1 MTKKKQLTP
10 QEKIKL
16 IFNNFELFAKNFLY
30 IVNNSNEVVPLN
42 LNEAQQDI
50 EKMIKTS
57 RFIAIGKSRQAGIS
71 VFTLARAL
79 YRALTNENE
88 NILIVSYK
96 SDSAK
101 ALFDTLKKIESYL
114 PRERYKGLFPT
125 VKRDNRG
132 ELLFSNGSK
141 ISSVTA
147 GNKDVGRGSTFSY
160 IHCSELSF
168 WQNQEKQ
175 LLSLEQSLAKG
186 ANSQITIETTSNG
199 TGNFWFKLYNQALKG
214 ESKYRAYFVPFYH
227 KLYKKQFAFEYD
239 EAESWY
245 KANNKGLRLSK
256 EDCDDEELALL
267 NEGANLRQL
276 MWRRYKIQDM
286 ESVEQFYQ
294 EYPANAMQSFISTG
308 NSVFD
313 QSKVLQS
320 MTNAITPLSKQDV
333 IQQAVEFP
341 ESLLKYIGKGLNIF
355 YLPEYGM
362 KMFGGVDVAGGSSG
376 GTGDNSTLSIFD
388 GEGQQVLSFYSNKI
402 PVYEYAEF
410 LNEVGRYYN
419 FCFLCIENN
428 SYGLPL
434 IQRLRKEYC
443 YMNLYKQ
450 KIFGQR
456 GEKKM
461 QLGMT
466 TTQTTKSVY
475 ISDLKEHFEMNMMK
489 IECKETLQEMQLFI
503 DNNGKLGNKSGAKN
517 RDDLVISTAL
527 AVTAMKAN
535 RWYID

>member
-1 MTKKKQLTP
+1 MKKKQLTP

-16 IFNNFELFAKNFLY
+16 IFDDFELFAKNFLY
-30 IVNNSNEVVPLN
+30 IVDNNNEVVPLI

-50 EKMIKTS
+50 EKMMKTS

-71 VFTLARAL
+71 VFTLCRAL
-79 YRALTNENE
+79 YRALTTENE

-101 ALFDTLKKIESYL
+101 ALFDTLKKINDYV

-125 VKRDNRG
+125 VRRENRG
-132 ELLFSNGSK
+132 ELLFSNGSSIK
-141 ISSVTA
+141 SVTA
-147 GNKDVGRGSTFSY
+147 GNKDVGRGSTYSY
-160 IHCSELSF
+160 IHCSEFAF
-168 WQNQEKQ
+168 WLNQEKQ
-175 LLSLEQSLAKG
+175 LLSLEQSLQKG
-186 ANSQITIETTSNG
+186 SNSQITIETTSNG
-199 TGNFWFKLYNQALKG
+199 MNYWYKMYSSALKG

-227 KLYKKQFAFEYD
+227 KLYKKQFNFEYR
-239 EAESWY
+239 ESENWY

-256 EDCDDEELALL
+256 SECDDEELQLL
-267 NEGANLRQL
+267 ESGASLLQL

-286 ESVEQFYQ
+286 DGIQQFYQ
-294 EYPANAMQSFISTG
+294 EYCATPEQSFISTG
-308 NSVFD
+308 NALFD
-313 QSKVLQS
+313 QTKVLQS

-362 KMFGGVDVAGGSSG
+362 KYYGGVDVAGGSSG
-376 GTGDNSTLSIFD
+376 GTGDNSTLSMFD
-388 GEGQQVLSFYSNKI
+388 GEGQQVLSFASNKV
-402 PVYEYAEF
+402 PVHEFAEF
-410 LNEVGRYYN
+410 LNDIGRYYSYG
-419 FCFLCIENN
+419 FLCIERN
-428 SYGLPL
+428 SFGLPL
-434 IQRLRKEYC
+434 IQRIRKEYN

-503 DNNGKLGNKSGAKN
+503 DNNGRLGNKSGAKN

-527 AVTAMKAN
+527 AITALKAN
-535 RWYID
+535 RWYVD